1 VEPQTNRTLTKLG
14 ELFHRQKG
22 VVLVTAAFLLAI
34 VACFDYITSIELS
47 FSIFYL
53 IPISLVAWYVG
64 LRAGLLTSVVGA
76 VIWFTL
82 DSIISRHLYS
92 NPSAK
97 YWNALVRFGFFII
110 VTVILSRLKISMDA
124 IRAQSREMAVAY
136 AELDR
141 VRKEQLI
148 MKDRILSH
156 VSHELRTPLTAL
168 HQFVTILLDGLAGDI
183 NPEQKE
189 YLEIAL
195 KNANQLN
202 EMIEDLL
209 ESTRIDSGKML
220 FHPVAVSLQSIMDEI
235 RLTLRSMALEKKISV
250 TVDIDADLPRLSAD
264 PVRVRQVLLNLLD
277 NALKFTPEGGAIK
290 VRGGVFER
298 DPQFVCVSVTDTG
311 TGISPEGQKNL
322 FQRLLQEDNVGA
334 ASRKGLGLGLY
345 ICKEIISRH
354 HGNIWVDSQP
364 GRGTTFYFTLPVQAY
379 HSRAATAPAEG
390 EV

>member
-1 VEPQTNRTLTKLG
+1 MESQINRTAAKFG
-14 ELFHRQKG
+14 ELFRRHKG
-22 VVLVTAAFLLAI
+22 VALVTAAVLLAI
-34 VACFDYITSIELS
+34 IAYLDYITSIELS

-82 DSIISRHLYS
+82 DTVIGGHLYS

-97 YWNALVRFGFFII
+97 YWNALVRFGFFIV
-110 VTVILSRLKISMDA
+110 VTVILSRLKISMGA
-124 IRAQSREMAVAY
+124 IQAQSREMAVAY

-183 NPEQKE
+183 NAEQKE
-189 YLEIAL
+189 YLAIAL

-202 EMIEDLL
+202 EMIDDLL
-209 ESTRIDSGKML
+209 DSARIDSGKML
-220 FHPVAVSLQSIMDEI
+220 FHPEAVSLQAIMGEI
-235 RLTLRSMALEKKISV
+235 HLTLRSMASDKKISL
-250 TVDIDADLPRLSAD
+250 TVEIDADLPCLYAD

-277 NALKFTPEGGAIK
+277 NALKFTPEGGVIK
-290 VRGGVFER
+290 VRGGMFER
-298 DPQFVCVSVTDTG
+298 DPGFVCVSVTDTG
-311 TGISPEGQKNL
+311 PGISPEGQKNL
-322 FQRLLQEDNVGA
+322 FQRLHQEDNAGA
-334 ASRKGLGLGLY
+334 ASRKGLGLGLF
-345 ICKEIISRH
+345 ISKEIISRH

-364 GRGTTFYFTLPVQAY
+364 GRGTTFYLTLPVEAY
-379 HSRAATAPAEG
+379 HLHAATEPAKG
-390 EV
+390 DV

>member
-1 VEPQTNRTLTKLG
+1 MESQVNRTAAKFG
-14 ELFHRQKG
+14 GLFQRRKG
-22 VVLVTAAFLLAI
+22 VVLVTAALFLAI
-34 VACFDYITSIELS
+34 VAYFDYITSIELS

-53 IPISLVAWYVG
+53 IPISLVAWYIG
-64 LRAGLLTSVVGA
+64 LRAGLLTSVVA
-76 VIWFTL
+76 AAIWFTL
-82 DSIISRHLYS
+82 DSIIGRHLYS

-110 VTVILSRLKISMDA
+110 VTVILSRLKISIDA

-141 VRKEQLI
+141 VRKEQLV

-168 HQFVTILLDGLAGDI
+168 HQFVTILLDGLAGNI
-183 NPEQKE
+183 NAEQKE

-209 ESTRIDSGKML
+209 DSTRIDSGKML
-220 FHPVAVSLQSIMDEI
+220 FHPEAVSLQAIMGEI
-235 RLTLRSMALEKKISV
+235 HLTLRSMASEKKISL
-250 TVDIDADLPRLSAD
+250 TVDIDADLPRLYAD

-277 NALKFTPEGGAIK
+277 NALKFTQEGGAIK
-290 VRGGVFER
+290 IRGGMFER
-298 DPQFVCVSVTDTG
+298 DPGFVCVSVTDTG
-311 TGISPEGQKNL
+311 PGISPEAQKNL
-322 FQRLLQEDNVGA
+322 FQRLHQEDNAGA

-345 ICKEIISRH
+345 ISKEIISRH

-364 GRGTTFYFTLPVQAY
+364 GGGTTFSFTLPVQANY
-379 HSRAATAPAEG
+379 LHAATAPAKG

>member
-1 VEPQTNRTLTKLG
+1 MESQTNRTLTKLG
-14 ELFHRQKG
+14 ELFRRRKG
-22 VVLVTAAFLLAI
+22 VVLVTAAVLLAI
-34 VACFDYITSIELS
+34 VAYFDYITSIELS

-64 LRAGLLTSVVGA
+64 LRAGLLTSTLGA
-76 VIWFTL
+76 VIWFAL
-82 DSIISRHLYS
+82 DSVVGGHLYS

-97 YWNALVRFGFFII
+97 YWNALVRFGFFIV

-136 AELDR
+136 VELDR
-141 VRKEQLI
+141 IRKEQLV

-156 VSHELRTPLTAL
+156 VSHELRTPLTAV
-168 HQFVTILLDGLAGDI
+168 HQFVTILLDGLAGEI
-183 NPEQKE
+183 NAEQKE
-189 YLEIAL
+189 YLKIAL

-220 FHPVAVSLQSIMDEI
+220 FHPEAVSLQAIMDEI
-235 RLTLRSMALEKKISV
+235 HLTLRSMASEKKISL
-250 TVDIDADLPRLSAD
+250 TVDIDADLPRLYAD

-298 DPQFVCVSVTDTG
+298 DSGFVCVSVTDTG
-311 TGISPEGQKNL
+311 PGISPEGQKSL
-322 FQRLLQEDNVGA
+322 FQRLHQEDNAGA

-345 ICKEIISRH
+345 ISKEIISRH
-354 HGNIWVDSQP
+354 HGNIWVDSQL

-379 HSRAATAPAEG
+379 DSRAATAPAEG

>member
-1 VEPQTNRTLTKLG
+1 VESQINRTAAKLG
-14 ELFHRQKG
+14 ELFRRHKG
-22 VVLVTAAFLLAI
+22 VVLVTAAVLLAI
-34 VACFDYITSIELS
+34 VAFFDYITSIELS

-64 LRAGLLTSVVGA
+64 LREGLLTSTAAA
-76 VIWFTL
+76 VIWFIL
-82 DSIISRHLYS
+82 DSIIGGHLYS
-92 NPSAK
+92 NPSTK
-97 YWNALVRFGFFII
+97 YWNALVRFGFFIV

-136 AELDR
+136 VELDR
-141 VRKEQLI
+141 VRKEQLL
-148 MKDRILSH
+148 MKDRLLSH

-168 HQFVTILLDGLAGDI
+168 HQFVTILRDGLAGNI
-183 NPEQKE
+183 NAEQKE
-189 YLEIAL
+189 YLGIAL

-220 FHPVAVSLQSIMDEI
+220 FHPEAVSLPVIMDEI
-235 RLTLRSMALEKKISV
+235 RLTLRSMASDKKISL
-250 TVDIDADLPRLSAD
+250 TVDMDADLPRLYAD

-290 VRGGVFER
+290 VRGELFGR
-298 DPQFVCVSVTDTG
+298 DPGFVCVSVTDTG
-311 TGISPEGQKNL
+311 PGISPEGQKNL
-322 FQRLLQEDNVGA
+322 FKRLYQEDSAGTS
-334 ASRKGLGLGLY
+334 SRKGLGLGLY
-345 ICKEIISRH
+345 ISKEIISRH

-364 GRGTTFYFTLPVQAY
+364 GRGTTFYLTLPVEAY
-379 HSRAATAPAEG
+379 HLPAATEPAKG